1 MHGSELALISSN
13 VSERDAELKEKS
25 RGPRIGWDELDM
37 RAVLGMG
44 SFGCVRLVVHRK
56 TGVAYALKGMHKGHL
71 SQTHQVN
78 NVVNEKRLL
87 MQCRHP
93 FIMRCHDSYVSRTHV
108 YLLLSIAMGGELFTY
123 LSKVRRFSEPAA
135 AMYTA
140 QVASAFGF
148 LGARRIAHRDLKLE
162 NLLFDDQCAPRAAS
176 TRAAR
181 RLYPSPPGRRT

>member
-1 MHGSELALISSN
+1 MSIFACVSSN

-93 FIMRCHDSYVSRTHV
+93 FIMRCHDSYASRTHV
-108 YLLLSIAMGGELFTY
+108 LLRGPVVEVDHVHGATATIGACVLAT
-123 LSKVRRFSEPAA
+123 SKR
-135 AMYTA
+135 
-140 QVASAFGF
+140 
-148 LGARRIAHRDLKLE
+148 
-162 NLLFDDQCAPRAAS
+162 
-176 TRAAR
+176 
-181 RLYPSPPGRRT
+181 